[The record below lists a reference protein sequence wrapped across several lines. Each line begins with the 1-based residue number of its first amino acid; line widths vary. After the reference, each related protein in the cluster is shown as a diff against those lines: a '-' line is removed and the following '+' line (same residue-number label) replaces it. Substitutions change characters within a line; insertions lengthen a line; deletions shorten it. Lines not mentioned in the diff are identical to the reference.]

1 MEETTVDVNQIQ
13 KQLIA
18 ERKDLK
24 ERMQSE
30 RRKVEQAQVVNP
42 DRADLAWASNQRQ
55 RARQA
60 LERTQG
66 RLQQVESALQRIEEG
81 TYGKCLRCGKE
92 IKPERLQV
100 MPAVEYCIDCQHK
113 LERR

>member
-1 MEETTVDVNQIQ
+1 MEETTVDTNQMQ

-24 ERMQSE
+24 ERIKSE
-30 RRKVEQAQVVNP
+30 RRKVEQSQVVNP

-55 RARQA
+55 RARQS
-60 LERTQG
+60 LERAKG
-66 RLQQVESALQRIEEG
+66 RLQQVDAALQRIENG

-92 IKPERLQV
+92 IEPERLKV
-100 MPAVEYCIDCQHK
+100 MPAVEYCIECQQK
-113 LERR
+113 LEQR

>member
-13 KQLIA
+13 KQLTA

-24 ERMQSE
+24 AQIQRE

-55 RARQA
+55 RARQS
-60 LERTQG
+60 LERTQE
-66 RLQQVESALQRIEEG
+66 RLQQVESALQRIDDG

-100 MPAVEYCIDCQHK
+100 MPAVEYCIECQQI